1 MTAAHRC
8 LTAAAATAALV
19 VLSAPLSAGRQA
31 PLRPGAI
38 AAPTAPAADVLLEAA
53 RRGDAAVVRALVAKG
68 VDVNAAPGDG
78 MTALHWAAERGQQ
91 EVVAVLLGAGAQV
104 SAVTR
109 LGGYQ
114 PLHLAARAG
123 QAAVV
128 TALLAGH
135 APAAAPTTTGATAL
149 HFAAAAGSAP
159 AVAALIAAGAAVDA
173 REPQWGQTPL
183 MFAAAA
189 GRTDVVRVLAARGAD
204 LSLAAKVVDVSAR
217 NREDGAESRV
227 RNQRVAALQ
236 RERAAQLAKIAGSAG
251 VAPAARGPRATVD
264 DGGEPEPVGYADL
277 VGSHG
282 GLTALLLA
290 VRDGKRDTALA
301 LLDLGADINQVSAG
315 DRTSPLLMA
324 TINGHFD
331 LAAALLERGG
341 DVRLASDAGATPLF
355 GVLNM
360 QWAPKARHPQPAYYM
375 QQAVDYLDLVERFLK
390 AGADVNARLTKTLWY
405 TTYNRDLLG
414 VDRTGA
420 TAFWLAAYTLDIPA
434 MKLLLGYGA
443 DPNIRTAKVPERY
456 EEGGPDPSQ
465 PDRSGLAPI
474 PWSGPAVAAIHAAS
488 GVGYG
493 LGFAGNTHR
502 HVPDGWVPA
511 VQFLVE
517 ELGADVNARDHNG
530 YTPVHHAASR
540 GDVALIKYLVSK
552 GADVKAVARTG
563 QTTVDMANGP
573 VQRVQPYPET
583 IELLESLGALNNHR
597 CVSC

>member
-1 MTAAHRC
+1 M
-8 LTAAAATAALV
+8 
-19 VLSAPLSAGRQA
+19 
-31 PLRPGAI
+31 
-38 AAPTAPAADVLLEAA
+38 
-53 RRGDAAVVRALVAKG
+53 
-68 VDVNAAPGDG
+68 
-78 MTALHWAAERGQQ
+78 
-91 EVVAVLLGAGAQV
+91 
-104 SAVTR
+104 TR

-114 PLHLAARAG
+114 PLHLAARGGHAG
-123 QAAVV
+123 VV
-128 TALLAGH
+128 AALLA
-135 APAAAPTTTGATAL
+135 AQAQATAPTTTGATAL

-159 AVAALIAAGAAVDA
+159 AATALIEAGAAVDA

-204 LSLAAKVVDVSAR
+204 LSLTAKVVDVSAR

-236 RERAAQLAKIAGSAG
+236 RERAAQLATIAGSAG
-251 VAPAARGPRATVD
+251 VAPAARAPRTAVD

-277 VGSHG
+277 VGAHG

-290 VRDGKRDTALA
+290 VRDGQRDTALA
-301 LLDLGADINQVSAG
+301 LLDLGADLNQASAG
-315 DRTSPLLMA
+315 DHTSPLLMA

-341 DVRLASDAGATPLF
+341 DVHLASDAGATPLY

-360 QWAPKARHPQPAYYM
+360 QWAPKARHPQPAHYM

-434 MKLLLGYGA
+434 MQLLLKYGA

-456 EEGGPDPSQ
+456 EEGGPGSQ
-465 PDRSGLAPI
+465 PARPVGSGAD
-474 PWSGPAVAAIHAAS
+474 SV
-488 GVGYG
+488 VGSRRGRHSRRIGRG
-493 LGFAGNTHR
+493 LRPGLCRQHPPPRAR
-502 HVPDGWVPA
+502 W
-511 VQFLVE
+511 
-517 ELGADVNARDHNG
+517 LGAGGEVPGRRAGRRRERARSQRLHPCAPRRLAWRRRPHQIPGVEGRRREGRGPHRPDHRG
-530 YTPVHHAASR
+530 HGQRPGAAR
-540 GDVALIKYLVSK
+540 A
-552 GADVKAVARTG
+552 AVPR
-563 QTTVDMANGP
+563 DD
-573 VQRVQPYPET
+573 
-583 IELLESLGALNNHR
+583 
-597 CVSC
+597 